1 MEKLIQYRT
10 KESLYDGAFDG
21 QVGWHAAGM
30 GYVIVTE
37 NGRLIVIDGGCQNDA
52 EDFLSLL
59 EKNATG
65 EKPVVDLWI
74 ITHPHGDHVG
84 VLNKISKTPELLS
97 RIEVKEIVYR
107 YPEEFVERNG
117 DRSNIAANANM
128 ETVLSLT
135 GAKKHLPEL
144 DERVTVDGVELR
156 FLYYTYDCRI
166 INNLGNSNVCS
177 LIFTVQAK
185 NKKIMFTGDANSR
198 NLQVVT
204 WLYHKQLKC
213 DILQMPHHALCDTG
227 LQAFYQEVD
236 AEILLEPTCIAGD
249 RAMHSELYCHTERG
263 MWNAAA
269 EERATTVY
277 KSFEGTVEIE
287 L

>member
-1 MEKLIQYRT
+1 MEKLIQYCT

-37 NGRLIVIDGGCQNDA
+37 NRKLIVIDGGCPNDA
-52 EDFLSLL
+52 ENFLALL
-59 EKNATG
+59 EENAEG
-65 EKPVVDLWI
+65 KPVVELWV
-74 ITHPHGDHVG
+74 ITHPHSDHDG
-84 VLNKISKTPELLS
+84 VLNKIAKTPELLS
-97 RIEVKEIVYR
+97 RVEIKEIVYR
-107 YPEEFVERNG
+107 FPEEFVERNG
-117 DRSNIAANANM
+117 NRSNIAANANM
-128 ETVLSLT
+128 EKVLSLT
-135 GAKKHLPEL
+135 GAKGHLPEL
-144 DERVTVDGVELR
+144 DETVTVDGVELH

-166 INNLGNSNVCS
+166 INHLGNCNVCS

-204 WLYHKQLKC
+204 WLYRKQLKC

-227 LQAFYQEVD
+227 LQAFYKEVD

-249 RAMHSELYCHTERG
+249 RAMHSELYCNTERG
-263 MWNAAA
+263 RWNAFA
-269 EERATTVY
+269 EENAKTVY